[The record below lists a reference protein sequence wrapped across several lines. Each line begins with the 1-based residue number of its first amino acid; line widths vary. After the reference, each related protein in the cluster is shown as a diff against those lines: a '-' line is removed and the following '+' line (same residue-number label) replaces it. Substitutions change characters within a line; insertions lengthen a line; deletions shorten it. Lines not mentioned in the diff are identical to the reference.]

1 MRQDKGSQ
9 RNVTKGT
16 LTLADFIQYLEDRG
30 ERGVRY
36 VYIKGNG
43 SKLEIEF
50 MNDLYFGR
58 RDGYAK

>member
-1 MRQDKGSQ
+1 MRKDKGSD
-9 RNVTKGT
+9 RNEATGT
-16 LTLADFIQYLEDRG
+16 LSLVDFIQYLEGRG

-43 SKLEIEF
+43 SKLQIEF

-58 RDGYAK
+58 RNGFTK